1 MQEMTSTQAADQAAT
16 LAGLNPRK
24 LFILSCLCLATTSM
38 SFILRGSIAS
48 DLKTEVFEP
57 IDAIHSAALLGDALG
72 WAFPGFAFMVLIGSA
87 IVDFLGMRNLL
98 LLCGANFILGTLL
111 VVLADVIAPGG
122 GASACIA
129 IGMFLHGLGW
139 GCSETV
145 INPLTTAIYPTDKTH
160 RLNVLHAWWPAGIV
174 IGGLLAL
181 VVAELDIGWR
191 VEFGLMLLPA
201 VLILALTLGT
211 KFPKTERVAAGVT
224 TTDMYKEALR
234 PGFLLFFGAMFLTA
248 SSELAPGQWVD
259 MALTRTV
266 GMRGIILLIYVAG
279 LMFVMRH
286 FAGAMVRRLSLV
298 GLLWWSC
305 LLASIGLIW
314 LSAADSPVSGL
325 LAATVWGIGVCYMW
339 PTMLAAAAERFP
351 KSGAFGMGLIG
362 SAGAAAI
369 KFVLPEMGKIFDT
382 EKIREAGS
390 EEKYTALTGAAKD
403 AVDAAASAASFRF
416 VAILPAVLLVVFGA
430 VWLWDKRKGGFK
442 PEPLTTSQAA

>member
-1 MQEMTSTQAADQAAT
+1 MEQNSTSAANEAAT

-38 SFILRGSIAS
+38 SFIFRGSIAS
-48 DLKTEVFEP
+48 DLKSEIFDP

-87 IVDFLGMRNLL
+87 IVDFLGMRILL

-111 VVLADVIAPGG
+111 VVGANSIASGD
-122 GASACIA
+122 GASTLVA

-145 INPLTTAIYPTDKTH
+145 INPLTTAIYPNDKTH

-174 IGGLLAL
+174 IGGVLALLA
-181 VVAELDIGWR
+181 AEMNLGWR
-191 VEFGLMLLPA
+191 LEFGIMLLPA
-201 VLILALTLGT
+201 VLILVMTLGT

-224 TTDMYKEALR
+224 TSEMYKETLR

-266 GMRGIILLIYVAG
+266 GMRGIILMIYVAG

-286 FAGAMVRRLSLV
+286 FAGAMVRKLSLV
-298 GLLWWSC
+298 GLLWVSC
-305 LLASIGLIW
+305 LLASIGLVW
-314 LSAADSPVSGL
+314 LSVADSPVSGL
-325 LAATVWGIGVCYMW
+325 LAATVWGVGVCYMW
-339 PTMLAAAAERFP
+339 PTMLAAAAERYP

-369 KFVLPEMGKIFDT
+369 KFVLPEMGAIFDA
-382 EKIREAGS
+382 EKIKVAGGAEA
-390 EEKYTALTGAAKD
+390 YTALTGTAKD
-403 AVDAAASAASFRF
+403 AVDAAASAASFQF
-416 VAILPAVLLVVFGA
+416 VAILPAVLLIVFGGI
-430 VWLWDKRKGGFK
+430 WLSDKRKGGFK
-442 PEPLTTSQAA
+442 AEQLTTSQAAE